1 MDFEG
6 PVENPL
12 ELISNGAPWQV
23 PPEEMK
29 EYWRHNL
36 AQYKRRIILL
46 SEVREMEMAT
56 LPYAM
61 LKHILP
67 TDFVAGISEALFKST
82 HEVTFNTVKNL
93 VISYYCTYDTLK
105 KELEAS
111 GKPQPKELPSVVLHR
126 LQERIRLDGD
136 GGKAVLKFWIGT
148 LPKIFAHHMEKFKS
162 WPYNE
167 QAIVADT
174 FFRVAGNARQ
184 TEPTETGQPP
194 SLLENRLDSLAQTLL
209 ARGYTPWKRSHR
221 RSYLRA
227 RFSPQGLC
235 YYHNKFKDKARVC
248 VLGCTYNKEPP
259 KPAEN

>member
-6 PVENPL
+6 TVENPL
-12 ELISNGAPWQV
+12 ELISNGAPWQM

-56 LPYAM
+56 LSFAM
-61 LKHILP
+61 LKHIVP
-67 TDFVAGISEALFKST
+67 KDFLAEISEALFKSAN
-82 HEVTFNTVKNL
+82 EVTFNSIKNL
-93 VISYYCTYDTLK
+93 VISHYCTYVKFK

-126 LQERIRLDGD
+126 LQERMRLDGD
-136 GGKAVLKFWIGT
+136 GGKAVHKFWIGT
-148 LPKIFAHHMEKFKS
+148 LPKIFAHQMEKFKT
-162 WPYNE
+162 WPYKE

-174 FFRVAGNARQ
+174 FFRVAGYARQ
-184 TEPTETGQPP
+184 TEPTETGQPL
-194 SLLENRLDSLAQTLL
+194 SLLEKRLDSLAQTLL
-209 ARGYTPWKRSHR
+209 ARGYMPWKRSHR
-221 RSYLRA
+221 RSSLRA

-235 YYHNKFKDKARVC
+235 YYHDKFKERARVC
-248 VLGCTYNKEPP
+248 VFGCTYNKEPP